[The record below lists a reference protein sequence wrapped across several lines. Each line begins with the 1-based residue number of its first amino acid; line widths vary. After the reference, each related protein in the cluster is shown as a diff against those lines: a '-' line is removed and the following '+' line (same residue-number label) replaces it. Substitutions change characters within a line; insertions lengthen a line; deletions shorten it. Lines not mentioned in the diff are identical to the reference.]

1 MQTKAV
7 QMSLSDICD
16 GALDSIEQKMMTKLN
31 SAKAYAKNHPDYD
44 PFRSVYGLLPDV
56 SAANPDARQQYI
68 NGHFCY
74 NLKAG
79 IITNGLGI
87 LRHIALFD
95 DSFKKSHPDVV
106 SPKPEHPE
114 KDKEIG
120 DSIALKP
127 VLSDFFNAHPHMHF
141 STFTGDSA
149 FDSYNNYSLLKDDFH
164 FARICIPLN
173 QRNSKTSDACFDASG
188 TPICPKDSTPFTYLG
203 KSGGVN
209 RSLRFK
215 WVCHGSIPQ
224 GNTRT
229 LTCEQ
234 PCTDSK
240 YGKSVYTFL
249 RFYCYSF
256 FLWELLLL
264 TFTIA

>member
-1 MQTKAV
+1 
-7 QMSLSDICD
+7 
-16 GALDSIEQKMMTKLN
+16 MMTKLN
-31 SAKAYAKNHPDYD
+31 SAKAYAKNHPDYE
-44 PFRSVYGLLPDV
+44 PFRSVHGLLPDV

-74 NLKAG
+74 ALKAG

-95 DSFKKSHPDVV
+95 DSFKKSHPDVI

-188 TPICPKDSTPFTYLG
+188 HLSVLRMAHPLLIL
-203 KSGGVN
+203 VN
-209 RSLRFK
+209 RAASIVPCVSNGFATDPSLKGIR
-215 WVCHGSIPQ
+215 VHS
-224 GNTRT
+224 RAAM
-229 LTCEQ
+229 
-234 PCTDSK
+234 
-240 YGKSVYTFL
+240 YGFQI
-249 RFYCYSF
+249 
-256 FLWELLLL
+256 W
-264 TFTIA
+264 